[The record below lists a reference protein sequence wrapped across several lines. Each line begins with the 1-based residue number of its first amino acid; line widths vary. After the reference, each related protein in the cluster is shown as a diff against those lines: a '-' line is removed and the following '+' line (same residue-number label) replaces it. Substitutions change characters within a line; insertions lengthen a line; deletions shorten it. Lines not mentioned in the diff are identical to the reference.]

1 MANRVKYRLSCLIA
15 ANMDMIIEI
24 IPGNAKNTMIRQI
37 DAISND
43 IYQSII
49 YESIRISNGI
59 DIMAIVL
66 V

>member
-1 MANRVKYRLSCLIA
+1 MASPVKYWLLCLIA

-24 IPGNAKNTMIRQI
+24 IAGNAKNTMIRQI

-43 IYQSII
+43 IYQTIS

-59 DIMAIVL
+59 DIIATVL

>member
-1 MANRVKYRLSCLIA
+1 MASPVKYWLLCLIA

-24 IPGNAKNTMIRQI
+24 IAGNAKNTMIRQI

-43 IYQSII
+43 IYQSIS

-59 DIMAIVL
+59 DIIATVL